1 MPLLDDD
8 CQWKNQSRRSNMG
21 LTSQLSNAYDTISSS
36 CFSFSSLLSPMTMS
50 PTNLTIKVLG
60 PYSLPVCAFL
70 HVFELSVDRVK

>member
-1 MPLLDDD
+1 MSLA
-8 CQWKNQSRRSNMG
+8 SH
-21 LTSQLSNAYDTISSS
+21 LSDTYEFFSSS

-70 HVFELSVDRVK
+70 HVFELSVDRVS